1 MAVQILSVLKNRKGH
16 APGFIGGFLTEEL
29 LKLEF
34 IAIVKD
40 ISNLPN

>member
-16 APGFIGGFLTEEL
+16 APGFIGGVLAEEL
-29 LKLEF
+29 LKIGF

-40 ISNLPN
+40 ISNLHN